1 MNCLICN
8 KNDKVNFLDVYK
20 LDVKEDYKYFKDIK
34 IYQCT
39 ECDFSFADPIPPIN
53 VLDYFY
59 ENIYRS
65 LNRPPYW
72 LTGNYD
78 DLKKSYL
85 EDRNLS
91 YLLYLTTLI
100 DISKVKNI
108 YDFGAGYGDLGFSL
122 KKKFPNLNLFCT
134 ENDKSCKEILKER
147 NYTNFEK
154 VEDIN
159 QKFDLI
165 FSMHTLEHMSDLDI
179 FSKFYDILNPKGFIF
194 FEVPNCPK
202 EYFEGRPYDAPHF
215 LFYTK
220 KKL

>member
-78 DLKKSYL
+78 DLKKV
-85 EDRNLS
+85 
-91 YLLYLTTLI
+91 I
-100 DISKVKNI
+100 
-108 YDFGAGYGDLGFSL
+108 
-122 KKKFPNLNLFCT
+122 
-134 ENDKSCKEILKER
+134 
-147 NYTNFEK
+147 
-154 VEDIN
+154 
-159 QKFDLI
+159 
-165 FSMHTLEHMSDLDI
+165 
-179 FSKFYDILNPKGFIF
+179 
-194 FEVPNCPK
+194 
-202 EYFEGRPYDAPHF
+202 
-215 LFYTK
+215 
-220 KKL
+220 